1 MSEKTL
7 LVVDDEEGFGTFVAE
22 VADGLGYDTRVTV
35 SGREFTKAYETEIP
49 SVVVM
54 DVIMPGMDGVE
65 LAGWLAE
72 KKLDGHVVV
81 VTGFEPLYADLV
93 ASLGNAG
100 GIKSVTKLFKPVR
113 IKALREALTFDE
125 VPV

>member
-1 MSEKTL
+1 M
-7 LVVDDEEGFGTFVAE
+7 
-22 VADGLGYDTRVTV
+22 

-72 KKLDGHVVV
+72 KKFDGHVVV
-81 VTGFEPLYADLV
+81 VTGFAPLYADLV
-93 ASLGNAG
+93 ASLGSAG

-125 VPV
+125 APV